1 MLVRIWFS
9 DNILTHQDKSLSVV
23 FATRRWRV
31 NLWQVLP
38 FLIAVL
44 VSVPAI
50 VVLVH
55 LAYPMGEVWQH
66 LADTVLSRYVINTV
80 WLALGVGVI
89 GLFIG
94 GGTAWLCANCRFPG
108 RSLFE
113 WALLLPLAV
122 PTYAIAFSYS
132 GLLEYAGPV
141 QSSLRAVFGWS
152 RGDYWF
158 PEIHSLPGAILVM
171 AFVLYPYVYLLG
183 RAGFLGQSGSASEI
197 SRTLGRGPWR
207 TFFAIS
213 LPLARPAM
221 IAGIALM
228 IMEAL
233 SDFGAVQYLGVDT
246 FTTGIYR
253 TWFALGAPQAAAQLS
268 AILLLFVFA
277 AMLMEQWSRG
287 RARYYQVT
295 GRDRLSRGIQ
305 LRGMSAVLAVIA
317 CFVPL
322 ALGFLVPSAQLV
334 LWTIE
339 SWSEVIDKRFIEY
352 AWHSVS
358 LAALTSALA
367 LFLALALRYSLRIGG
382 GWGSRLCIRFAGLG
396 YAVPGSVIAV
406 GVLLPFGFVDR
417 TVDEFAREWF
427 GVSTGLIF
435 TGGIAVMVFGYLVRF
450 LAVALGAVE
459 SAMDKISPQLDDA
472 ARTLGCGPGQRLW
485 RLHVP
490 LLFNGL
496 VTGGLLVFVDVMKE
510 LPATLILRPFN
521 FDTLAVRA
529 FELASDELL
538 AESACASLAIVV
550 VGLIPVIV
558 LSHAVGH
565 FNHAMPRVGDAA

>member
-1 MLVRIWFS
+1 M
-9 DNILTHQDKSLSVV
+9 TYQDKSLSVV
-23 FATRRWRV
+23 LETRRWRV
-31 NLWQVLP
+31 NLWQTLP

-44 VSVPAI
+44 VSVPSLVI
-50 VVLVH
+50 LVH

-66 LADTVLSRYVINTV
+66 LVDTVLSRYVVNTV
-80 WLALGVGVI
+80 WLALGVGLI
-89 GLFIG
+89 GLFVG
-94 GGTAWLCANCRFPG
+94 GGTAWVCANCRFPG

-122 PTYAIAFSYS
+122 PTYAIAFSYA

-141 QSSLRAVFGWS
+141 QSSLRAFFGWS

-158 PEIHSLPGAILVM
+158 PEIRSLPGAILVM

-183 RAGFLGQSGSASEI
+183 RAAFIGQSGSASEI
-197 SRTLGRGPWR
+197 SRTLGRGPWK

-268 AILLLFVFA
+268 AILLLFVFV

-334 LWTIE
+334 LWAVE

-367 LFLALALRYSLRIGG
+367 LILALALRYSLRIGG
-382 GWGSRLCIRFAGLG
+382 GRGSRLCVRFAGLG

-435 TGGIAVMVFGYLVRF
+435 TGGIAVMVFGYLIRF

-472 ARTLGCGPGQRLW
+472 ARTLGCGPSQRLW

-496 VTGGLLVFVDVMKE
+496 ITGALLVFVDVMKE

-538 AESACASLAIVV
+538 AESACAALAIVV
-550 VGLIPVIV
+550 VGLIPVII
-558 LSHAVGH
+558 LSRAAGH
-565 FNHAMPRVGDAA
+565 VDYATQRVGDAA